1 MRTLAVLLVLLA
13 ALPAAAQ
20 TTRNQAASAGVA
32 GVNAR
37 LQSQGY
43 HDIHNLHRT
52 PDGFWV
58 GTATVNGVEK
68 NVTVLPDSTTI
79 AR

>member
-1 MRTLAVLLVLLA
+1 MKALAVLLVLIV
-13 ALPAAAQ
+13 LPAAAQ

-37 LQSQGY
+37 LQAQGY
-43 HDIHNLHRT
+43 HDIQNLHRT
-52 PDGFWV
+52 PDGRWV
-58 GTATVNGVEK
+58 GTATQNGVEK
-68 NVTVLPDSTTI
+68 NVTVMPDSTTI